1 MSDIPKPPMNE
12 PFADKVWRKTRDQPL
27 VPLGALL
34 TTGFLLS
41 GFSAFRRGDKQRSQ
55 LLMRGR
61 VAAQAFTVIAMG
73 VGAYLGM
80 KPHNRPEN
88 MEQKMENMAKSDAD
102 EVAAGIKK

>member
-1 MSDIPKPPMNE
+1 
-12 PFADKVWRKTRDQPL
+12 
-27 VPLGALL
+27 
-34 TTGFLLS
+34 
-41 GFSAFRRGDKQRSQ
+41 
-55 LLMRGR
+55 MRGR

-102 EVAAGIKK
+102 DVAAGIKK